1 MEIWLIGNEGKE
13 RLRLP
18 VLPASFEVVQEGLNR
33 RMNLSELGNINL
45 IGKPDLQEITLESFF
60 PAQNYYFVEYS
71 GFPEPY
77 ICVEMVMSWRGSGKP
92 VDLII
97 TDTPINLP
105 MAIESFS
112 FGERDGSG
120 DVYYQLELVEYV
132 YIKIGSEARAKPGYE
147 EPTGE
152 RPTTKEPPK
161 EYVVKE
167 GDTLSEI
174 AKRLTGNSENYK
186 TLAAKNNISNPG
198 LIYPGQK
205 LVV

>member
-1 MEIWLIGNEGKE
+1 MEVWLSGYDGR

-18 VLPASFEVVQEGLNR
+18 VIPASFEVFQGSLNQKV
-33 RMNLSELGNINL
+33 NITELGNINL
-45 IGKPDLQEITLESFF
+45 IGKLDLKELTLESFF

-77 ICVEMVMSWRGSGKP
+77 ICVEMIESWQASGRP
-92 VDLII
+92 INLVI

-105 MAIESFS
+105 MTIEAFAY
-112 FGERDGSG
+112 GERDGTG
-120 DVYYQLELVEYV
+120 DVYYRLELMEYV
-132 YIKIGSEARAKPGYE
+132 FLQSSSEARAKPGYE
-147 EPTGE
+147 EPIGE
-152 RPTTKEPPK
+152 RPTTKEAPQ
-161 EYVVKE
+161 EYIVKE
-167 GDTLSEI
+167 GDTLASI

-186 TLAAKNNISNPG
+186 IIAEKNNISNPG